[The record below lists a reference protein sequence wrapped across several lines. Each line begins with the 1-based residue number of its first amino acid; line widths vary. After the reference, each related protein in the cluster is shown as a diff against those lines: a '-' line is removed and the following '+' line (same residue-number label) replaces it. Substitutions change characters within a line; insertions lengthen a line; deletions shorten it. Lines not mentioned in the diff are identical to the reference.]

1 MLVAC
6 GKSDRA
12 ATPAVSEGSSAS
24 TMRGPD
30 QIVLRFPRDGGQ
42 VRAFAYP
49 RLDSVVWTSSARA
62 PAIDRF
68 LGFDGELGS
77 VAAVDAKGAPV
88 RVDLRMGQ
96 VSRDAK
102 PKLTDLASDDGS
114 AIFGIDDSG
123 NVVRLTQAGSW
134 KFEPPSPARD
144 IVPEPDGSLLIL
156 ADHEEGSILW
166 KIYPPDKSVS
176 DSALLPRVGRAIG
189 TQLGDRI
196 YFTVDSGLVGL
207 RTRDLAPI
215 PSVRLERPV
224 RALTTTPSGD
234 RLYVA
239 TDSAGE
245 IVVFDRYTHR
255 TEAQLRAPGEI
266 EELRMDPMGR
276 YVLARAADGDS
287 VWVFAVGTD
296 KLLGSVETE
305 WRDDLPTVTPDGS
318 IALLDGS
325 DVRLVD
331 GKSLS
336 GRERIAKGGK
346 DSWLFI
352 AWNGFRPRAPG
363 LDEPVTFGYDTAVEV
378 PDWSTDTGSAT
389 SEGSLA
395 QGDSGRARGA
405 GQPPQ
410 RPRSPTAPSEAGQS
424 GEAGFT
430 VQFTAVRSSD
440 AAREVAREIGGSG
453 SNAARVIATERAG
466 VTIYRVI
473 MGPFPTRDQAE
484 QAARATG
491 KSYWIYEGAP

>member
-1 MLVAC
+1 
-6 GKSDRA
+6 
-12 ATPAVSEGSSAS
+12 
-24 TMRGPD
+24 
-30 QIVLRFPRDGGQ
+30 
-42 VRAFAYP
+42 
-49 RLDSVVWTSSARA
+49 
-62 PAIDRF
+62 
-68 LGFDGELGS
+68 
-77 VAAVDAKGAPV
+77 
-88 RVDLRMGQ
+88 
-96 VSRDAK
+96 
-102 PKLTDLASDDGS
+102 
-114 AIFGIDDSG
+114 
-123 NVVRLTQAGSW
+123 
-134 KFEPPSPARD
+134 
-144 IVPEPDGSLLIL
+144 
-156 ADHEEGSILW
+156 
-166 KIYPPDKSVS
+166 
-176 DSALLPRVGRAIG
+176 
-189 TQLGDRI
+189 
-196 YFTVDSGLVGL
+196 
-207 RTRDLAPI
+207 
-215 PSVRLERPV
+215 
-224 RALTTTPSGD
+224 
-234 RLYVA
+234 
-239 TDSAGE
+239 
-245 IVVFDRYTHR
+245 
-255 TEAQLRAPGEI
+255 
-266 EELRMDPMGR
+266 MDPMGR